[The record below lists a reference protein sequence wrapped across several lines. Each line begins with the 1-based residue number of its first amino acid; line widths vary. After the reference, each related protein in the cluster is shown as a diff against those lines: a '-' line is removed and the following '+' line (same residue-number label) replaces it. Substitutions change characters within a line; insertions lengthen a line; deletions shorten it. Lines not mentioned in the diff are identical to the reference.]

1 MQRPKRTS
9 AVVMPITLHSITE
22 FITREFKQAS
32 LFALKHVRDD
42 FNNDTYRFRQSSVLF
57 RYFSLCEF
65 VRI

>member
-1 MQRPKRTS
+1 
-9 AVVMPITLHSITE
+9 MPITLHSITE